1 MAEKKYQDTLG
12 EEPENKLDMI
22 IKLLGSINIKLDKLV
37 NRETIEKPAKKIVET
52 LKQEEIV
59 NHTVEEGEVVL
70 MDLKNVTIMASTE
83 KALLVTKEGLQ
94 KWIPKSTIL
103 GVFFRDWKEG
113 KILLTDLTGL
123 EDGDYLNEVEL
134 TEKGA
139 WIAKKGWDKLEVR
152 KR

>member
-1 MAEKKYQDTLG
+1 MSEDMLSLIEFLKPYLDNGL
-12 EEPENKLDMI
+12 KLI
-22 IKLLGSINIKLDKLV
+22 GSINIKLDKLV
-37 NRETIEKPAKKIVET
+37 NLRTKDMAKEIVET

-59 NHTVEEGEVVL
+59 NHTVEKGEEVL

-94 KWIPKSTIL
+94 KWVPKSTIL
-103 GVFFRDWKEG
+103 GVFFRDYKEG
-113 KILLTDLTGL
+113 KILLTDLEGL
-123 EDGDYLNEVEL
+123 EDGNYLNEVEL

-139 WIAKKGWDKLEVR
+139 WIDKKGWDKLEVR